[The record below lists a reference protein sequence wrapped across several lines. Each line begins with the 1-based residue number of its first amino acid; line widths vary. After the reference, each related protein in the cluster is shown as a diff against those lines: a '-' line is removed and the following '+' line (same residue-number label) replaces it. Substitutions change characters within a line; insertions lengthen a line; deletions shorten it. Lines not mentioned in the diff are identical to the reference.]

1 MQGAY
6 DARTTGVLA
15 RARLRLLAYLSGRT
29 EGPMSSRCD
38 GSYGQRVVS
47 HFGPPARGSRNSAGD
62 VRCRSTAG
70 ECRAVNTNVCERGYS
85 EEASAG
91 WQQGMVKACGSTPVP
106 IPSQATGSDG
116 SWVPLSASDG
126 LRPIEHRSSSLLSFF
141 SQFLTKMG
149 DFHAGRLPGDRGAPP
164 RSVQHQLILRRPK

>member
-1 MQGAY
+1 
-6 DARTTGVLA
+6 
-15 RARLRLLAYLSGRT
+15 
-29 EGPMSSRCD
+29 MSSRCD

-106 IPSQATGSDG
+106 NPSQATGSDG

-126 LRPIEHRSSSLLSFF
+126 LRRTKRRLSLFLKVSIIYFTDSNKNGGISMLGVSQETAARHLEVLNTNSSL
-141 SQFLTKMG
+141 G
-149 DFHAGRLPGDRGAPP
+149 DQNRCVGNLLPRRTLLD
-164 RSVQHQLILRRPK
+164 VQMTNHSSGPFE